1 MFKKGQFIRNIDNNR
16 IFKVIKITH
25 DLGHNRIYILR
36 PKGKRNDLDD
46 IEEQLEYAHE
56 TYESVIKKKKDMI
69 ENFRTLADAFID
81 SI

>member
-1 MFKKGQFIRNIDNNR
+1 MFKKGQFVRNIDNDR

-46 IEEQLEYAHE
+46 IDERIEYAHE
-56 TYESVIKKKKDMI
+56 IYEPVKKKKDVVEI
-69 ENFRTLADAFID
+69 IRTIADGFID

>member
-1 MFKKGQFIRNIDNNR
+1 MFKKGQFVKNIDNDR

-46 IEEQLEYAHE
+46 IDERIEYAHE
-56 TYESVIKKKKDMI
+56 TYEPVKKKKDVI
-69 ENFRTLADAFID
+69 EIIRTIADGFID

>member
-1 MFKKGQFIRNIDNNR
+1 MFKKGQFVRNIDNDR
-16 IFKVIKITH
+16 IFKVIKVTH

-46 IEEQLEYAHE
+46 IDERIEYAHE
-56 TYESVIKKKKDMI
+56 TYEPVKKKKDVVEI
-69 ENFRTLADAFID
+69 IRTIADGFID

>member
-1 MFKKGQFIRNIDNNR
+1 MFKKGQFVRNIDNDH

-46 IEEQLEYAHE
+46 IDERIEYAHE
-56 TYESVIKKKKDMI
+56 TYEPVKKKKDVI
-69 ENFRTLADAFID
+69 EIIRTITDGFID

>member
-1 MFKKGQFIRNIDNNR
+1 MFKKGQFVRNINNDS

-46 IEEQLEYAHE
+46 IDERIEYAHE
-56 TYESVIKKKKDMI
+56 TYEPVKKKKDVV
-69 ENFRTLADAFID
+69 ENLRVLVDAFID

>member
-1 MFKKGQFIRNIDNNR
+1 MFKKGQFVRNIDNDR
-16 IFKVIKITH
+16 IFKVIKISY
-25 DLGHNRIYILR
+25 DLGHNRIYVLR
-36 PKGKRNDLDD
+36 PKGKRNDSDD

>member
-1 MFKKGQFIRNIDNNR
+1 MFKKGQFVRNIDNDR
-16 IFKVIKITH
+16 IFKVIKVTH

-46 IEEQLEYAHE
+46 IDEEIEYAHE
-56 TYESVIKKKKDMI
+56 TYEPVKKKKDVI
-69 ENFRTLADAFID
+69 EIIRTITDGFID

>member
-1 MFKKGQFIRNIDNNR
+1 MFKKGQFVRNIDNDR
-16 IFKVIKITH
+16 IFKVIKVTH

-46 IEEQLEYAHE
+46 IDEGIEYAHE
-56 TYESVIKKKKDMI
+56 TYEPVKKKKDVI
-69 ENFRTLADAFID
+69 EIIRTITDGFID

>member
-1 MFKKGQFIRNIDNNR
+1 MFKKGQFVRNVNNDCV
-16 IFKVIKITH
+16 FKVIKISH

-46 IEEQLEYAHE
+46 IEERLECAHE
-56 TYESVIKKKKDMI
+56 TYEPVKTKKDVI
-69 ENFRTLADAFID
+69 ETIRTIVDGFID

>member
-1 MFKKGQFIRNIDNNR
+1 MFKKGQFVRNIDNDR

-46 IEEQLEYAHE
+46 IDERIEYAHE
-56 TYESVIKKKKDMI
+56 TYEPVKKKKDAI
-69 ENFRTLADAFID
+69 EIIRTITDGFID

>member
-1 MFKKGQFIRNIDNNR
+1 MFKKGQFVRNIDNDS

-46 IEEQLEYAHE
+46 IDERIEYAHE
-56 TYESVIKKKKDMI
+56 TYELVKKKKDI
-69 ENFRTLADAFID
+69 VENLRVLVDAFID

>member
-1 MFKKGQFIRNIDNNR
+1 MFKKGQFVRNIDNDS

-36 PKGKRNDLDD
+36 PKGKRNNLDD
-46 IEEQLEYAHE
+46 IDERIEYAHE
-56 TYESVIKKKKDMI
+56 TYEPVKKKKDVV
-69 ENFRTLADAFID
+69 ENLRVLVDAFID